1 MTKRLFS
8 TLLAVFMTLG
18 MFFLAAPNASAY
30 TEHAT
35 SEDAIQ
41 FIKDWEGFSPKA
53 FWDVSQWTVGYGTA
67 GVKGQTMTEEQ
78 ADAAM
83 RAHLALVDKAINQF
97 ASSKGLNLTQSQHD
111 ALVSFSFN
119 CGTAWMRNTGRL
131 VSAVAEG
138 KSGNEFLFALCLWS
152 NVAGS
157 PDVGVMKRRLSE
169 ANVYLNGAYN
179 KSVPSDFSYVI
190 FDANGGVNG
199 HGGEDKMQGYITETN
214 APVLAANPTREGYSF
229 FGWFTEKEGGTK
241 VDALNAST
249 RGKALYARW
258 GAEVKVT
265 QDANVRSGAGVANSV
280 TGSVKKGE
288 TLAITL
294 TKTVDGAVWGQFDK
308 GWVALMYTDF
318 KGAADAPTFDAATAT
333 VIAKGSVTCDTYVN
347 IRKDAGTASAVV
359 ATVTNGTKVSIYE
372 KKTVSGRPWG
382 KLENGWICLD
392 YVSLEGQ
399 TPDEKP
405 AETTV
410 QSTTAPETTE
420 TTTAPTEP
428 PKAAEGKVGVVNT
441 NGLNVR
447 SGAGVENAKVATL
460 NKGAKVTVYEQVT
473 AASAPWG
480 KIESGWVCMYYIDL
494 ESDKPTEPVG
504 QTVATGRV
512 SSSTQLNVRGGAGT
526 DFPRVSSLNPGTK
539 VYIYELKTVD
549 GQKWGR
555 MDEKNWICLTYV
567 TLEEAEEKPT
577 QTPVTEPTTAPT
589 EPETTQTQPTT
600 APTLP
605 QTTPTNPAETKPA
618 QKGNPEGSVSSSTAL
633 NVRAGAGTTFP
644 TVGMLSPGTK
654 VTILEQSSADGLKW
668 GRIGDSRWVCMS
680 YITIT
685 GEVVSEPSEAVA
697 KGRVNSTT
705 NLNVRS
711 GAGVG
716 NALVGKLTP
725 GETVSIYETVKV
737 GSTWWGRTDTG
748 WVSMDYLEILSGS
761 LG

>member
-1 MTKRLFS
+1 MTKRLSS
-8 TLLAVFMTLG
+8 TLLAVVLTLG

-67 GVKGQTMTEEQ
+67 GVKGQTMTPEQ

-83 RAHLALVDKAINQF
+83 RSHLALVDKAINQF
-97 ASSKGLNLTQSQHD
+97 ASSKGLNLTQNQHD
-111 ALVSFSFN
+111 ALASFSFN

-138 KSGNEFLFALCLWS
+138 KSGNDFLFAFCLWS
-152 NVAGS
+152 NVSGS

-169 ANVYLNGAYN
+169 ANVYLNGAYS
-179 KSVPSDFSYVI
+179 KTVPSDFSYVI

-199 HGGEDKMQGYITETN
+199 HGGEDKMQGYITESS
-214 APVLAANPTREGYSF
+214 APILAANPTRAGYSF

-241 VDALNAST
+241 VEALNASV

-265 QDANVRSGAGVANSV
+265 QDANVRSGAGVANAV

-308 GWVALMYTDF
+308 GWLALMYTDF
-318 KGAADAPTFDAATAT
+318 AGAAEAPAFDASTAA
-333 VIAKGSVTCDTYVN
+333 VIAKGTVTCDTYVN
-347 IRKDAGTASAVV
+347 IRKDAGTANAVV
-359 ATVTNGTKVSIYE
+359 ATVTNGTKVSIFE
-372 KKTVSGRPWG
+372 KKTVSGRSWG

-392 YVSLEGQ
+392 YVSMEGE

-405 AETTV
+405 TETTT
-410 QSTTAPETTE
+410 QTTAAPETTE
-420 TTTAPTEP
+420 ATTAPTEP
-428 PKAAEGKVGVVNT
+428 PKAAEGKAGVVNT

-447 SGAGVENAKVATL
+447 SAAGVENAKVATL
-460 NKGAKVTVYEQVT
+460 NKGAKVTVFEQVT

-494 ESDKPTEPVG
+494 ESEQTAEPIG
-504 QTVATGRV
+504 KTVATGRV
-512 SSSTQLNVRGGAGT
+512 SSSTQLNVRSGAGT
-526 DFPRVSSLNPGTK
+526 DFSRVSALNPGTK

-549 GQKWGR
+549 GLKWGR

-567 TLEEAEEKPT
+567 TLDAVEEKPAEQAPAT
-577 QTPVTEPTTAPT
+577 TEPTTAPT
-589 EPETTQTQPTT
+589 EATTAPATQPTT
-600 APTLP
+600 EPTA
-605 QTTPTNPAETKPA
+605 PAETKPA
-618 QKGNPEGSVSSSTAL
+618 GQGKYEGSVSSSTAL

-644 TVGMLSPGTK
+644 TVGMLNPGTK

-685 GEVVSEPSEAVA
+685 GEAAAESSEAVA

-725 GETVSIYETVKV
+725 GENVNIYEIERVGTTV
-737 GSTWWGRTDTG
+737 WGRTDTG

>member
-1 MTKRLFS
+1 MTKRVFS
-8 TLLAVFMTLG
+8 TLLAVVLTLG
-18 MFFLAAPNASAY
+18 MFFLAAPSASAF

-67 GVKGQTMTEEQ
+67 GVKGQTMTPEQ

-83 RAHLALVDKAINQF
+83 RTHLALVDKAINQF

-111 ALVSFSFN
+111 ALASFSFN

-131 VSAVAEG
+131 VNAVTGG
-138 KSGNEFLFALCLWS
+138 KDGNEFLFAICLWA
-152 NVAGS
+152 NVSGS
-157 PDVGVMKRRLSE
+157 PDVGVLKRRLSE
-169 ANVYLNGAYN
+169 ANMYLNEAYS

-190 FDANGGVNG
+190 FDANGGANG
-199 HGGEDKMQGYITETN
+199 HGGEDKMQGYITEAN
-214 APVLAANPTREGYSF
+214 GPILAADPTRAGYTFS
-229 FGWFTEKEGGTK
+229 GWFTEKEGGTK
-241 VDALNAST
+241 VASLNAST
-249 RGKALYARW
+249 RGKVLYARW
-258 GAEVKVT
+258 GAQVKVT
-265 QDANVRSGAGVANSV
+265 QDANVRGGAGVANSV
-280 TGSVKKGE
+280 TGSVRKGE
-288 TLAITL
+288 SLLITA
-294 TKTVDGAVWGQFDK
+294 TKTVDGAVWGQFEK
-308 GWVALMYTDF
+308 GWLALMYTDF
-318 KGAADAPTFDAATAT
+318 AGAADAPVFDPTTAT
-333 VIAKGSVTCDTYVN
+333 VIAKGTVTCDTYVN
-347 IRKDAGTASAVV
+347 IRKDAGTNHAVLS
-359 ATVTNGTKVSIYE
+359 TMTNGTKVRIYE
-372 KKTVSGRPWG
+372 KKTVNGRQWG

-392 YVSLEGQ
+392 YVSLEGAA
-399 TPDEKP
+399 PDEKP
-405 AETTV
+405 TESTTQTETT
-410 QSTTAPETTE
+410 QSTQA
-420 TTTAPTEP
+420 TTAPTEP
-428 PKAAEGKVGVVNT
+428 HKTAEGKAGVVNT

-447 SGAGVENAKVATL
+447 SAAGVENAKVATL

-480 KIESGWVCMYYIDL
+480 KIEGGWVCMYYIDL
-494 ESDKPTEPVG
+494 ESEQSAEPTE
-504 QTVATGRV
+504 QTLATGRV

-526 DFPRVSSLNPGTK
+526 DFPRVSSLNPGAK
-539 VYIYELKTVD
+539 VYIYEMKTVD
-549 GQKWGR
+549 GLKWGR

-600 APTLP
+600 APTQP

-644 TVGMLSPGTK
+644 TVGMLNPGTK

-668 GRIGDSRWVCMS
+668 GRIGESRWVCMS
-680 YITIT
+680 YISLT
-685 GEVVSEPSEAVA
+685 GEKMETTTEAIA
-697 KGRVNSTT
+697 KGRVNTTT

-725 GETVSIYETVKV
+725 GQTVSIYETVKV
-737 GSTWWGRTDTG
+737 GSTVWGRTDTG
-748 WVSMDYLEILSGS
+748 WVSLDYLEILSGS